1 MADFAKL
8 RPRKLSWLCRDM
20 WDAEG
25 FEGGIIHGGTGKQLG
40 VQLLGITVILAWV
53 CATIGP
59 TFGLLKYF
67 NMLRLSTELQI
78 SVHVRSV
85 SPPAIEC
92 IAAGV
97 RARVLCIAVLL
108 TREARPGLLLRLNVT
123 RFLTSQTAK
132 HKFCRAHKF
141 KRLGGL

>member
-1 MADFAKL
+1 
-8 RPRKLSWLCRDM
+8 M

-92 IAAGV
+92 IAAARGCV
-97 RARVLCIAVLL
+97 RACYALQSC
-108 TREARPGLLLRLNVT
+108 
-123 RFLTSQTAK
+123 
-132 HKFCRAHKF
+132 
-141 KRLGGL
+141 